1 MTTTFDFNGNHQDEN
16 PPFRR
21 LELTTVCHIYP
32 VITDAGNYE
41 IHYNW
46 TYGSHNA
53 STQIFLEKEKIE
65 TSEEEYFCIDTRD
78 SDHHSLESIRSN
90 FYKQIDDL
98 KVNGFIIKPITPF
111 YGKVVATINYKNL
124 ILISGSPEDK
134 IESTFSSPITTR
146 YDNARIRKIPVNSPN
161 VYSASLDPVLDA
173 FNAILKHAGLA
184 ERRAVFPYVTLDNP
198 LRQR

>member
-1 MTTTFDFNGNHQDEN
+1 MTVTFNFDGNHSEEN
-16 PPFRR
+16 PSIHR
-21 LELTTVCHIYP
+21 LELTTFCYIYP
-32 VITDAGNYE
+32 AITDSGNYE
-41 IHYNW
+41 IHYKW
-46 TYGSHNA
+46 IYGSHDA
-53 STQIFLEKEKIE
+53 STQTFSEKEKIR
-65 TSEEEYFCIDTRD
+65 TSEEGYFCIDTRD
-78 SDHHSLESIRSN
+78 SAHHSLESIRSN

-124 ILISGSPEDK
+124 ILISGSPEDE

-184 ERRAVFPYVTLDNP
+184 ERSAVFPYKSLQ
-198 LRQR
+198 QR